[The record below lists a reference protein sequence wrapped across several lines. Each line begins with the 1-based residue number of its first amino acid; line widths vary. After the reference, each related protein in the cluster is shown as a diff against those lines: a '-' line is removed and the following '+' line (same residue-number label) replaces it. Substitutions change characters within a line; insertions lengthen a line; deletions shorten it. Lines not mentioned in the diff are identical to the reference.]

1 MEAEDLEIEYVP
13 LESLKPYAGNAK
25 LHPAAQVEGI
35 AKSIERFGFKDP
47 IAIWHGEVV
56 AGHGRLLAVKMLN
69 GRGAGIE
76 SVPVVRL
83 DGMTDE
89 ERRAYALAHNKTA
102 IDTGFDDPLLRAELD
117 ALADFDMD
125 DWFPDLGAEPLAQ
138 TLAQGRELDADDF
151 GDDKFKCQ
159 CPKCGF
165 RFNPD
170 A

>member
-1 MEAEDLEIEYVP
+1 MNEDLKIEYMPVG
-13 LESLKPYAGNAK
+13 SLKPYAGNAK
-25 LHPAAQVEGI
+25 LHPAAQVEEI

-47 IAIWHGEVV
+47 IATWHGEVV
-56 AGHGRLLAVKMLN
+56 AGHGRLLAVKALN
-69 GRGAGIE
+69 KRGAGLE

-89 ERRAYALAHNKTA
+89 ERRAYALAHNKAA
-102 IDTGFDDPLLRAELD
+102 IDSGFDDALLRAELD

-125 DWFPDLGAEPLAQ
+125 GWFPDLGAEPLRQ
-138 TLAQGRELDADDF
+138 PGEGREIDAGDF
-151 GDDKFKCQ
+151 NDDKFQCQ

-165 RFNPD
+165 RFDPD